1 MCMQKEEHVR
11 CRAQSSGAYSI
22 HAGGS
27 ESGLPG
33 QGDWLCTPEIFKRC
47 FLTFMVLDLLESN
60 YTAAC
65 QGLKIPFSFF
75 PP

>member
-33 QGDWLCTPEIFKRC
+33 QGDWLCTPEIFRGVSSPLW
-47 FLTFMVLDLLESN
+47 FLIFLSQITQLHVK
-60 YTAAC
+60 
-65 QGLKIPFSFF
+65 G
-75 PP
+75 